1 MSPGRAASPRE
12 LRINAGERLVLPP
25 ECKEV
30 LVTSGKRALKLTNL
44 HKVFF
49 PEAGITKR
57 ELLQYYADVSPALL
71 PHLSE
76 RAMVM
81 KRYPNGIHG
90 KFFFMKRTPAGAPS
104 WVNCCE
110 IEHAS
115 GSVIDFPI
123 VEDLISLL
131 WIVNLGCIDL
141 NPWYA
146 RCDDIDRPDFLHF
159 DLDPVAPAP
168 FERVRQVALLIRDAL

>member
-1 MSPGRAASPRE
+1 MSPRRAAAPSE
-12 LRINAGERLVLPP
+12 LRVTAGERLVLPG
-25 ECKEV
+25 ECREL
-30 LVTSGKRALKLTNL
+30 LVRSGRRGVKLTNL
-44 HKVFF
+44 DKVFF

-57 ELLQYYADVSPALL
+57 QLLQYYADVAPALL
-71 PHLSE
+71 PHLKG

-90 KFFFMKRTPAGAPS
+90 KFFFMKRTPAGAPA
-104 WVNCCE
+104 WLKCCK

-131 WIVNLGCIDL
+131 WIVNLGCVDL

-159 DLDPVAPAP
+159 DLDPVPPAP
-168 FERVRQVALLIRDAL
+168 FEPVVLQ